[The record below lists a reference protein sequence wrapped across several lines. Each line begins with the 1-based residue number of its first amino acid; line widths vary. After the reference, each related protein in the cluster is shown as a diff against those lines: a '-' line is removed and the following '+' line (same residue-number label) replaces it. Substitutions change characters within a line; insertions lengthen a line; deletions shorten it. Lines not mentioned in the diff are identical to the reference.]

1 MMLFIFNNTE
11 RNGSMCAFFYFGLEN
26 YRILGI
32 DLKRLNNLIFPL
44 SEFLGVNRSVPLLET
59 VVGANYESIK

>member
-1 MMLFIFNNTE
+1 MVVCVPFFISVLL
-11 RNGSMCAFFYFGLEN
+11 REN